1 MSETEQE
8 LFRLIRENDN
18 PAKALM
24 AAATVMIAY
33 LTRPESFEAQVLAYP
48 QVSV

>member
-8 LFRLIRENDN
+8 LFRIIRENDN
-18 PAKALM
+18 PAEALIV
-24 AAATVMIAY
+24 AATVMIAY
-33 LTRPESFEAQVLAYP
+33 LTRPESFEVQAPAFQ

>member
-18 PAKALM
+18 PSEALM
-24 AAATVMIAY
+24 TAAAVMIAY
-33 LTRPESFEAQVLAYP
+33 LTQPESFEVQAPAFQT
-48 QVSV
+48 VSV

>member
-1 MSETEQE
+1 MSETEKE

-18 PAKALM
+18 PAEALM

-33 LTRPESFEAQVLAYP
+33 LTQPESFEVQAPAFQK
-48 QVSV
+48 VSV